1 MLSFGRT
8 HKSPW
13 RDFLTNEEIIDEH
26 FFRKAKVANKAADQ
40 CGVAA
45 AACVLAAY
53 PIIAPAA
60 EIKVVLAGDQEVP
73 PVKSAG
79 SGSGTITIGTD
90 QSVSDSVAT
99 KGISGT
105 AAHIHEAPP
114 GKNGP
119 VIIPLTKEGD
129 NTWKV
134 KDGAKL
140 SDVQLKSFEAGNLYV
155 NVHTAANPGGEL
167 RGQLKP

>member
-1 MLSFGRT
+1 MNTFSEKLRL
-8 HKSPW
+8 PI
-13 RDFLTNEEIIDEH
+13 RLPIN
-26 FFRKAKVANKAADQ
+26 AALL
-40 CGVAA
+40 A

-53 PIIAPAA
+53 PTIAPAA

-79 SGSGTITIGTD
+79 SGSGMITIGTD
-90 QSVSDSVAT
+90 KSVSGSVTT